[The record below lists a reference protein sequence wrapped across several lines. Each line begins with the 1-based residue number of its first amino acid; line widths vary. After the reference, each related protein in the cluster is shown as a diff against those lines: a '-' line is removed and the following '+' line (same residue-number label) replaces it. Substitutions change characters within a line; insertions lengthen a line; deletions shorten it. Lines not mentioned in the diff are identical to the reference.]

1 MIGMNTDHVE
11 RELAVLDEATCLA
24 LLRTTPI
31 GRLVFTEGAL
41 PAVQP
46 AAFAF
51 SGGEIFIPTHAG
63 SKLAVASVGAVVAFE
78 VDEVDAATRTG
89 WNVTVIGPS
98 RVVTDAQEV
107 ARLDEL
113 GVRPWVGAG
122 TRCYIG
128 VQVRL
133 VQGRRVQR
141 AAAAVDGIPTRKR
154 TDQQVDLPT

>member
-1 MIGMNTDHVE
+1 MTTDHGE
-11 RELAVLDEATCLA
+11 RELSVLDEATCLA

-51 SGGEIFIPTHAG
+51 SGGEVCIPTYAG
-63 SKLAVASVGAVVAFE
+63 SKVAVASVGAVVAFE

-98 RVVTDAQEV
+98 RVVTDARDV

-122 TRCYIG
+122 TRCYIC

-133 VQGRRVQR
+133 VQGRRVKR
-141 AAAAVDGIPTRKR
+141 SAAAVDGISMRQPSG
-154 TDQQVDLPT
+154 QHVDLPT

>member
-1 MIGMNTDHVE
+1 MTTDHGE
-11 RELAVLDEATCLA
+11 RELSVLDEVTCLA
-24 LLRTTPI
+24 LLQTTPI

-63 SKLAVASVGAVVAFE
+63 SKVAVASVGAVVAFE

-122 TRCYIG
+122 IRWYIA

-141 AAAAVDGIPTRKR
+141 AAAAVDGVPTRQR